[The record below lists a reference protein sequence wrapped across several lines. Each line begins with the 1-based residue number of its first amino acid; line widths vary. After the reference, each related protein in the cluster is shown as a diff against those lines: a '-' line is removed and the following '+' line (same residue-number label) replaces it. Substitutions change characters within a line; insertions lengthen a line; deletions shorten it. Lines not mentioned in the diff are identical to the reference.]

1 VIKKSKANE
10 QSSVVGGAMELVF
23 LGTGAGSGVPAFY
36 CGCKGCR
43 EAFAEPRYR
52 RTRCAIAV
60 LGNKNFLFDAPPELA
75 SQLLREHIAK
85 IDYFIL
91 THAHPD
97 HCPGM
102 GDLEIYTRFYR
113 RDVLPAVMSHETLAQ
128 LEGSFG
134 SVNDWLSVILLEPG
148 QALELFDL
156 KLTALKVSHA
166 SGTLGFL
173 IEYNGS
179 RTAYI
184 PDTGPL
190 PPETKTRLEGIERL
204 ILDTTFWGENLYP
217 NQHLSFEETVATAQE
232 LEVKELYL
240 SHLSMHYTVPITNR
254 EIEQEIEK
262 YNGRVNLAY
271 DGLRLSLE

>member
-1 VIKKSKANE
+1 
-10 QSSVVGGAMELVF
+10 MF

-36 CGCKGCR
+36 CGCKVCI

-52 RTRCAIAV
+52 RTRCAVAA

-75 SQLLREHIAK
+75 SQLLREHIRE

-97 HCPGM
+97 HCAGL

-113 RDVLPAVMSHETLAQ
+113 RRVLPAVMSRETLMQ
-128 LEGSFG
+128 LEGSFET
-134 SVNDWLSVILLEPG
+134 VNDWLDTVLLEPG
-148 QALELFDL
+148 QAMDLFDL
-156 KLTALKVSHA
+156 KLTALEVSHTP
-166 SGTLGFL
+166 GTLGYL
-173 IEYNGS
+173 LEHNGS
-179 RTAYI
+179 RFAYI

-190 PPETKTRLEGIERL
+190 PHETRTRLAGIERL

-217 NQHLSFEETVATAQE
+217 DLHLSFEETVATAQA

-240 SHLSMHYTVPITNR
+240 THLSMHYTLPVTNG
-254 EIEQEIEK
+254 EIERAIEQYK
-262 YNGRVNLAY
+262 GRVNLAY
-271 DGLRLSLE
+271 DGLRLFLR

>member
-1 VIKKSKANE
+1 
-10 QSSVVGGAMELVF
+10 M
-23 LGTGAGSGVPAFY
+23 
-36 CGCKGCR
+36 

-75 SQLLREHIAK
+75 SQLLREQIGK

-128 LEGSFG
+128 LEGSFET
-134 SVNDWLSVILLEPG
+134 VNDWLDTVLLEPG
-148 QALELFDL
+148 QAMDLVDL
-156 KLTALKVSHA
+156 KLTALEVSHTP
-166 SGTLGFL
+166 GTLGFL

-190 PPETKTRLEGIERL
+190 PRETKTRLAGIERL
-204 ILDTTFWGENLYP
+204 ILDTTFWGRNLYP
-217 NQHLSFEETVATAQE
+217 NQHLSFEETVATGQE

-240 SHLSMHYTVPITNR
+240 THLSMHYTIPVTNG
-254 EIEQEIEK
+254 EIERAIEQYK
-262 YNGRVNLAY
+262 GRVNLAY

>member
-1 VIKKSKANE
+1 
-10 QSSVVGGAMELVF
+10 MELVF

-36 CGCKGCR
+36 CGCKGCM
-43 EAFAEPRYR
+43 EAFSEPRYR

-60 LGNKNFLFDAPPELA
+60 LGNKSFLFDAPPELT
-75 SQLLREHIAK
+75 SQLLREHIRE

-97 HCPGM
+97 HCSGM
-102 GDLEIYTRFYR
+102 GDLEIYTQFYR
-113 RDVLPAVMSHETLAQ
+113 RDMLPAVMSRETLMQ
-128 LEGSFG
+128 LEGSFET
-134 SVNDWLSVILLEPG
+134 VNDWLNTALLEPE
-148 QALELFDL
+148 QALELFGL

-166 SGTLGFL
+166 PGTLGFL

-179 RTAYI
+179 CTAYI

-190 PPETKTRLEGIERL
+190 PRETKTRLAGIERL
-204 ILDTTFWGENLYP
+204 ILDTTFWRGNLYP
-217 NQHLSFEETVATAQE
+217 SQHLSFEETIATAQE
-232 LEVKELYL
+232 LEVRELYL
-240 SHLSMHYTVPITNR
+240 THLSMHYTIPVTNR
-254 EIEQEIEK
+254 ELEQEIER